1 MTYFNPSR
9 SGYVYCVRRAGKTHY
24 KLCGAAA
31 GQLAIQL
38 QAMAN
43 EDENPARLVL
53 LGWVEVQDYELA
65 AQSIRDTFHLY
76 QLQNPKVDHWFD
88 FRVGRSKHLKS
99 LLGSYANLMVKWP
112 VTERLIDQEP
122 QPNYDRTFGFFEAL
136 DQANGSG
143 YFPNHDVLPI
153 DVFPT
158 LNSEGKLNPIVLNPI
173 VRTTVVHWIEKI
185 QTIPIWI
192 YGMGAIAIS
201 LVAMSRMALQP
212 IQQPTAA
219 IVLKTVSTTVPT
231 AVPTTVP
238 TAVPTRKSEP
248 VKSELIALPIVKKPA
263 SAKLT
268 TPKPASKTE
277 ATSEQSTPIP
287 PEAPEPDNDARTSVW
302 SGSSEGATIRT
313 SPGGSAIDFIPNGTS
328 LVLGETSGDW
338 QEVILPDGQR
348 GWVFNDLVN

>member
-1 MTYFNPSR
+1 MTYSNPSR

-31 GQLAIQL
+31 GQLANQL
-38 QAMAN
+38 QAMADD
-43 EDENPARLVL
+43 DENPTRLVL

-76 QLQNPKVDHWFD
+76 QLQNPKVEHWFD

-112 VTERLIDQEP
+112 IAERLIDQEP
-122 QPNYDRTFGFFEAL
+122 QPNYDRTFGFFEVL

-143 YFPNHDVLPI
+143 YFPNPDVLPI

-158 LNSEGKLNPIVLNPI
+158 LNSEGKLNPIVQA
-173 VRTTVVHWIEKI
+173 TVVHWIEKI

-201 LVAMSRMALQP
+201 LVAMSRIALQP

-219 IVLKTVSTTVPT
+219 IV
-231 AVPTTVP
+231 PTTVP
-238 TAVPTRKSEP
+238 TAVPTQKSEP
-248 VKSELIALPIVKKPA
+248 VKSEPIASPIVKKNAP
-263 SAKLT
+263 AKLT
-268 TPKPASKTE
+268 TPKPASKPE
-277 ATSEQSTPIP
+277 ATSEQSTPIQ
-287 PEAPEPDNDARTSVW
+287 PEASDRDAPDSDARTSVW